1 VGQHLASKVRAEDQL
16 MMKEQLGR
24 WAPSI
29 YPANYRTHPFTKES
43 SGPGPPESAP
53 ITQIFI

>member
-1 VGQHLASKVRAEDQL
+1 VGQHLANKVRAEDQL

-29 YPANYRTHPFTKES
+29 YPATTGLTPLRKN
-43 SGPGPPESAP
+43 
-53 ITQIFI
+53 